1 MNFQFLIPAWLL
13 AAIGVF
19 GTIFIVLGAI
29 KDRRRILAWL
39 RRAGMLLAV
48 IAMGLAPATQLT
60 VTTSTSNLA
69 VYFVIDATGSM
80 AAEDYGPDRQP
91 RVEGVRADALALMEE
106 LPSAHYAIIEY
117 SSTASQQLPLTSDKN
132 AVATWLEVYD
142 REPTD
147 YSGGSS
153 MNRPVEL
160 VAEIVGRQ
168 TDPTQVPIIVLM
180 TDGEST
186 DTSSSS
192 RDEQPDFSSWKGL
205 FQGGMVLGYG
215 TEEGGR
221 MLKHHLWSQD
231 EEYIRDPAGGDA
243 ISRIDINA
251 LNTVAQQIG
260 VPFFH
265 RTAPGGMEEIA
276 ETIGAQALLSQS
288 DEQQTYSPTIW
299 PCATVFALLTAWE
312 IAHLIPQ
319 VRSAGMF
326 ATRRPGRQGR
336 T

>member
-13 AAIGVF
+13 AAIGVL
-19 GTIFIVLGAI
+19 GAIFIVLGAI

-80 AAEDYGPDRQP
+80 AAEDYGPNREQ
-91 RVEGVRADALALMEE
+91 RLEGVRADALALMEE
-106 LPSAHYAIIEY
+106 LPSAHYAVIEFS
-117 SSTASQQLPLTSDKN
+117 SSTTQQLPLTSDKN

-147 YSGGSS
+147 YSSGSS
-153 MNRPVEL
+153 INRPVDA
-160 VAEIVGRQ
+160 VAQILEKQ
-168 TDPTQVPIIVLM
+168 KDSTYVPIVVLM

-186 DTSSSS
+186 NTSKSS
-192 RDEQPDFSSWKGL
+192 RGEKPEFSAWSGL
-205 FQGGMVLGYG
+205 FEGGMVLGYG

-221 MLKHHLWSQD
+221 MLEHNPWYQSYD
-231 EEYIRDPAGGDA
+231 YIRDPAGGDA
-243 ISRIDINA
+243 ISRIDLEA
-251 LNTVAQQIG
+251 LETIAQQIG
-260 VPFFH
+260 VLFFH

-276 ETIGAQALLSQS
+276 ATIDAEVLLNEA

-299 PCATVFALLTAWE
+299 PFAIVFALLCAWE
-312 IAHLIPQ
+312 LAHVVPQ
-319 VRSAGMF
+319 IRAVGMF
-326 ATRRPGRQGR
+326 GKRGTRGGK
-336 T
+336 